1 MSPLL
6 LPEILFVFLDTL
18 TADAKYRVE
27 DCGILLLPIQM
38 QLSEKRKIFF
48 HFFFFHYWNLHQ
60 ILNILKKKDND
71 HSFCSISGN
80 YI

>member
-27 DCGILLLPIQM
+27 DCGILPLPIQM

-48 HFFFFHYWNLHQ
+48 HFFFPL
-60 ILNILKKKDND
+60 LESTSNIKYFEKKR
-71 HSFCSISGN
+71 
-80 YI
+80 

>member
-27 DCGILLLPIQM
+27 DCGILPLPIQM

-48 HFFFFHYWNLHQ
+48 HFFFFPL
-60 ILNILKKKDND
+60 LESTSNIKYFEKKR
-71 HSFCSISGN
+71 
-80 YI
+80 